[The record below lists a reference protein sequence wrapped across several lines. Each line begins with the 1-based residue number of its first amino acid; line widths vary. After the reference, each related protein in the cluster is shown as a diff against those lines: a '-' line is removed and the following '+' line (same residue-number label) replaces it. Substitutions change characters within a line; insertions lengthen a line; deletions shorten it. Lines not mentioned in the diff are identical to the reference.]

1 MLIFY
6 FFVPK
11 VCSSANNETKMFLGY
26 LGHGF
31 MFASKKS
38 DHLVGILGNKIFAF
52 ELEL

>member
-11 VCSSANNETKMFLGY
+11 VCKSAKNETKMFLGY
-26 LGHGF
+26 MGYGF
-31 MFASKKS
+31 VFDSKKS
-38 DHLVGILGNKIFAF
+38 DHSVGNKIFAF